1 VDKDAFFK
9 GSVEVDPE
17 EVVMVFNR
25 SPIYAEV
32 VEKVRVELKLNDPS
46 DVVKLEGSH
55 NVGLEMH
62 IR

>member
-1 VDKDAFFK
+1 
-9 GSVEVDPE
+9 
-17 EVVMVFNR
+17 MVFNR